1 MDHEERPVC
10 SPSDIVVDPAS
21 GQRICKTTGEVIEE
35 SIPDEGGEWR
45 RYRNGEVKGY
55 QRAQVITNYLGPDAM
70 APTHVIS
77 AKDRESRRELNRIT
91 SLTMRRRGMMRKIRG
106 TVLYDRDKGPLNTIY
121 KYLNAIVMELNIPWN
136 KDIMNIAGWIIQSY
150 YINRKKE
157 GERNKRQVVMP
168 DREKWAV
175 AMVALKKALET
186 FNQPLSEKELLEATV
201 SASKKYRE
209 EELKS
214 QLWRVLKRIN
224 EYGILRDAFKSRV
237 IAMQSVKI
245 MRGDTYSLRIL
256 KRINSFINRLVEE
269 LGLDIEVGRIA
280 LRFVKAYLES
290 GNGRVSLYGRK
301 PEFIA
306 AAAVYF
312 AARIR
317 NYNVTQKQ
325 VADVFR
331 LSEANV
337 RKTLRLLLSDRVVV
351 VFL

>member
-1 MDHEERPVC
+1 MYPGEGQGCDPR
-10 SPSDIVVDPAS
+10 DIVVDPVS

-35 SIPDEGGEWR
+35 LIPDEGGEWR

-55 QRAQVITNYLGPDAM
+55 QRAQAITSYLGPDAM
-70 APTHVIS
+70 APTHIVS
-77 AKDRESRRELNRIT
+77 AKDRRSRRELARIN
-91 SLTMRRRGMMRKIRG
+91 SLTRRRRDVSRKIRG
-106 TVLYDRDKGPLNTIY
+106 TVLYDRDKGPLNTMY
-121 KYLNAIVMELNIPWN
+121 KYLHAIVAELNIPRN
-136 KDIMNIAGWIIQSY
+136 KDIMNIAGWIIQAY
-150 YINRKKE
+150 FVNRKKE

-186 FNQPLSEKELLEATV
+186 FNQPLSEKELLEATAA
-201 SASKKYRE
+201 ASGKYRE

-224 EYGILRDAFKSRV
+224 EYGILKDAFKSRV
-237 IAMQSVKI
+237 IAVQTVLNSQ
-245 MRGDTYSLRIL
+245 GDTYSLRIL
-256 KRINSFINRLVEE
+256 QRINSFINRLVDE
-269 LGLDIEVGRIA
+269 LGLDMEVSRIA
-280 LRFVKAYLES
+280 LRFVKAYLDS
-290 GNGRVSLYGRK
+290 GNGRGSLYGRK

-317 NYNVTQKQ
+317 NYNITQKQ